1 MIFTD
6 QFCNIANSAVFV
18 YHNTSWYPHDEKFS
32 LQWHH
37 HEHNRV
43 SNHWRLYCLLNHL
56 LRCRSKKMKLR
67 VTCLYVGNSP
77 VAGEFPAQITSN
89 GKMFP
94 FDDVIMFRKILFIFL
109 LAWST
114 TPQQYGG
121 QINNLPFLWLEINQR
136 EWNTYLKER
145 KSTLIKK
152 IYTWGAHFN
161 DFFHYNSKSRE
172 IYSEVVPFLWP
183 LLLTWFN
190 FNPSMDK

>member
-6 QFCNIANSAVFV
+6 QFCNIANSAV
-18 YHNTSWYPHDEKFS
+18 YEKFS
-32 LQWHH
+32 LQRHH

-67 VTCLYVGNSP
+67 VMCLYVGNSP

-89 GKMFP
+89 WKMFP
-94 FDDVIMFRKILFIFL
+94 FDDVIMFRKILFILL

-114 TPQQYGG
+114 IPQQYGG
-121 QINNLPFLWLEINQR
+121 QINNLPFLWLEINQS

-152 IYTWGAHFN
+152 NTLEGPISMI
-161 DFFHYNSKSRE
+161 FFIIIQSQGKF
-172 IYSEVVPFLWP
+172 IL
-183 LLLTWFN
+183 
-190 FNPSMDK
+190 K